1 MNRWFGYG
9 VPLGFALLVQVCG
22 TAVAQTQGPTQGG
35 ASHTVLTDVSRV
47 GRDIEPAVPQ
57 PGKAGGT
64 GNPELGRERRPLY
77 RFRKSDVLE
86 INFTFTPEF
95 NQTVTVQ
102 PDGRIS
108 LRSADPVVAEGLT
121 SIELA
126 ESIRNAY
133 AGVLHEPKLTVTAKD
148 FDKPFFIAS
157 GEVGRPGKYELRSDT
172 TVAEAVAIAGGFTPQ
187 SKHSQVLLFRRISP
201 ETVEARVIDVKHMF
215 AMHDLNEDPRLE
227 AGDFLV
233 VPKSSVAKIMR
244 YMPTTSMG
252 MFLTSGHF

>member
-47 GRDIEPAVPQ
+47 GRDIEPAF
-57 PGKAGGT
+57 
-64 GNPELGRERRPLY
+64 Y